1 MTDDTGATKPAPPS
15 RIPWPPILLVAAL
28 AGAWLG
34 NRLVPLAWPGL
45 DDPLARVAGY
55 VIGLTGLALL
65 AWGLITLR
73 RAGTT
78 FLPDV
83 AATRLV
89 THGPFRRW
97 RNPMYVANALILLGL
112 AEITKVIWLVVLTP
126 VFIILVTWL
135 AILPEERHLEERFGD
150 AYRDYKERS
159 RRWI

>member
-1 MTDDTGATKPAPPS
+1 MANETSAIKPAPPS
-15 RIPWPPILLVAAL
+15 RIPWPPILLVATL

-34 NRLVPLAWPGL
+34 NRLVPLGWPGL
-45 DDPLARVAGY
+45 DDPLARLVGY
-55 VIGLTGLALL
+55 VIGLAGVALL
-65 AWGLITLR
+65 AWALITLK
-73 RAGTT
+73 RADTT

-97 RNPMYVANALILLGL
+97 RNPMYLGNALILLGL

-126 VFIILVTWL
+126 VFVILVTWL
-135 AILPEERHLEERFGD
+135 AILPEERHLEERFGEP
-150 AYRDYKERS
+150 YREYKERS